1 MSRCPGP
8 SGEGSTRARPRCIL
22 PRVPSHRPIACRE
35 RRPCLGPALARWA
48 AGPRLAA
55 LAGALALATSS
66 VASAH
71 VRAPSSAPD
80 PAPAADPALDEAQA
94 LYADG
99 LTDYETLDYDLA
111 IEKWKEALGRLREA
125 RPQSPEQESS
135 VAAARNA
142 IVYNIASAQEKAY
155 AQDKDVARLKK
166 ARGLLE
172 RYVEEYVAAGGDDAD
187 ELSRARA
194 RIDELGARIDDAER
208 QSAAAR
214 ERRTTI
220 TPADTG
226 STTRRR
232 AGRGLTIGGSVA
244 LVAGIG
250 LVAGGVTAGVLMTRR
265 AEDRIPELDELADE
279 GARQDQLD
287 RGRRG
292 DIITIACAV
301 SGGALALAGIGMIAA
316 GAAKSKQ
323 ASRRAAV
330 PMLGPGFAG
339 LLLRTRF

>member
-1 MSRCPGP
+1 VSAMSR
-8 SGEGSTRARPRCIL
+8 
-22 PRVPSHRPIACRE
+22 IAAVACV
-35 RRPCLGPALARWA
+35 LAVS
-48 AGPRLAA
+48 
-55 LAGALALATSS
+55 TSS
-66 VASAH
+66 VARAEPTPESAS
-71 VRAPSSAPD
+71 PSSDPD
-80 PAPAADPALDEAQA
+80 SDPALAQAQA

-125 RPQSPEQESS
+125 RPQSPEQESM

-172 RYVEEYVAAGGDDAD
+172 RYVEEYVAAGGNDAD

-194 RIDELGARIDDAER
+194 RIDELGARIDDDEA
-208 QSAAAR
+208 QAAAR
-214 ERRTTI
+214 ERRTTT
-220 TPADTG
+220 TPTDG
-226 STTRRR
+226 GTTSRSH
-232 AGRGLTIGGSVA
+232 AGRGLTIGGSLA

-250 LVAGGVTAGVLMTRR
+250 LVAGGVSAGVLMTQG
-265 AEDRIPELDELADE
+265 AEDQIPKLDQLADE
-279 GARQDQLD
+279 DARREQLD
-287 RGRRG
+287 RGHRG
-292 DIITIACAV
+292 DIITIACAA

-316 GAAKSKQ
+316 GAVKSKKAKT
-323 ASRRAAV
+323 ASQRAAV
-330 PMLGPGFAG
+330 PMFGPGFAG

>member
-1 MSRCPGP
+1 MN
-8 SGEGSTRARPRCIL
+8 ARFR
-22 PRVPSHRPIACRE
+22 IAAVAC
-35 RRPCLGPALARWA
+35 ALAVS
-48 AGPRLAA
+48 
-55 LAGALALATSS
+55 TSS
-66 VASAH
+66 VARAEPTPAAAPDSASDPNSDPNSD
-71 VRAPSSAPD
+71 PSS
-80 PAPAADPALDEAQA
+80 DPALAQAQA

-125 RPQSPEQESS
+125 RPQSPEQESL

-172 RYVEEYVAAGGDDAD
+172 RYVEEYVAAGGNDAD

-194 RIDELGARIDDAER
+194 RIDELGARIDDDEA
-208 QSAAAR
+208 QAAAR
-214 ERRTTI
+214 DRRTT
-220 TPADTG
+220 TPTDTG
-226 STTRRR
+226 TTSRSH
-232 AGRGLTIGGSVA
+232 AGRGLTIGGSLA
-244 LVAGIG
+244 LAAGIG
-250 LVAGGVTAGVLMTRR
+250 LVAGGVTAGVLMTQG
-265 AEDRIPELDELADE
+265 AEDKIPELDQLADE
-279 GARQDQLD
+279 DARREQLD

-301 SGGALALAGIGMIAA
+301 SGSALALAGIGMIAA
-316 GAAKSKQ
+316 GAVKSKKAKT

-330 PMLGPGFAG
+330 PMIGPGFAG

>member
-1 MSRCPGP
+1 MSVSIR
-8 SGEGSTRARPRCIL
+8 I
-22 PRVPSHRPIACRE
+22 
-35 RRPCLGPALARWA
+35 
-48 AGPRLAA
+48 AA
-55 LAGALALATSS
+55 LACVVAVSTSS
-66 VASAH
+66 VAWAEAPASA
-71 VRAPSSAPD
+71 
-80 PAPAADPALDEAQA
+80 AADPGADPASDPALAEAQA

-99 LTDYETLDYDLA
+99 LTDYETFDYDLA

-125 RPQSPEQESS
+125 RPQTAEQESS

-172 RYVEEYVAAGGDDAD
+172 RYVEEYVAAGGNDAD
-187 ELSRARA
+187 ELSRAR
-194 RIDELGARIDDAER
+194 ARIDDAER

-214 ERRTTI
+214 DRRTTT
-220 TPADTG
+220 TPTDTG
-226 STTRRR
+226 STTRSR

-244 LVAGIG
+244 LGAGIG
-250 LVAGGVTAGVLMTRR
+250 LVAGGVTAGVLMTKG
-265 AEDRIPELDELADE
+265 AEDEIPKLDELADE
-279 GARQDQLD
+279 DARQDQLD

-316 GAAKSKQ
+316 GAVKSKK

-330 PMLGPGFAG
+330 PMIGPGFAG